1 MPGCSTTEIHKSSFI
16 RQAEWGEWI
25 KERLKSAETE
35 RAILRRLAVK
45 EKE

>member
-1 MPGCSTTEIHKSSFI
+1 MPGCSTTESHKSSFI
-16 RQAEWGEWI
+16 RQVEWEKWI
-25 KERLKSAETE
+25 KERLKRAETE